1 MEKISLETV
10 QYSSLMDIDE
20 VELLGDRDH
29 EVLTDRREVLRKH
42 GAMDPFGVYL
52 LHKHF
57 DLNENEVLME
67 STDAFARVTT
77 VAVATRGS
85 KPGRS
90 IEDWVEVFRRSL
102 YRRSHGVPS
111 SMQLRSKSQT
121 GAHQGRGVIGPPMMP
136 NKSLDARFNSLFSTS
151 LVDSRVRGVLPRVN

>member
-10 QYSSLMDIDE
+10 QYSSLMDIE

-42 GAMDPFGVYL
+42 GATDPFGVYL

-90 IEDWVEVFRRSL
+90 IEDGVEVFPKISLSSQPRSA
-102 YRRSHGVPS
+102 V
-111 SMQLRSKSQT
+111 
-121 GAHQGRGVIGPPMMP
+121 
-136 NKSLDARFNSLFSTS
+136 
-151 LVDSRVRGVLPRVN
+151 